1 MRAKI
6 TQFKT
11 QLHHTKKWDLSITDY
26 LLKTRNI
33 VDILA
38 LVGHKISIKDHIDV
52 VFEGLPQDYEIF
64 IISVDSR
71 IDS

>member
-38 LVGHKISIKDHIDV
+38 LVGHKISIKDHIDAI
-52 VFEGLPQDYEIF
+52 FEGLPQDYEIF